1 MCFIIIFELT
11 LKRKCVKWCKQLK
24 YYHEIRLKRQI
35 NLRKHN
41 YKRLNPHISKDESL
55 NWSKI
60 LKRPIQIFVETW
72 GIKQHLTLYII

>member
-55 NWSKI
+55 N
-60 LKRPIQIFVETW
+60 
-72 GIKQHLTLYII
+72 